1 MCNIFFLKQECRM
14 IIIRTVHMWTGF
26 MWLRIETGGGVL

>member
-1 MCNIFFLKQECRM
+1 MCNIFFSKQVCKM

-26 MWLRIETGGGVL
+26 MWLRIETGGGVF